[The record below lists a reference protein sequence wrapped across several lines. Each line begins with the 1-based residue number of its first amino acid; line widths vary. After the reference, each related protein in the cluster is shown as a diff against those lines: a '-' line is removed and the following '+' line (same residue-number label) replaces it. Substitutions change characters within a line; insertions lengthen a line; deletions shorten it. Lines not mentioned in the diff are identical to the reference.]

1 MGDTV
6 VLMNEN
12 SEIKPFRI
20 AIEQS
25 ELDDLTERLNR
36 TRWPREVT
44 TDWSRGVPVSYLKG
58 LAEYWADG
66 FDWRKQEAELNEFPQ
81 FTTEIDGQTIHF
93 LHIRSSRPDAVALI
107 LTHGWPS
114 SPFEFRK
121 VIGMLT
127 DEFHL
132 VIPSLPGYGFSTPVQ
147 GPGWGNLFRVAQA
160 WTTLMDRLG
169 YDRFGVHGTDAGA
182 GVAGILSMIAA
193 HRTIGVHL
201 TGTSAAMPFGPA
213 VELEGLSDKDRDR
226 GERFNR
232 FQSDGLGYLHLQST
246 RPQTLAYSLN
256 DSPTAQLA
264 WIVEKFAE
272 WTDPA
277 KELPDDAV
285 DRDHLLAMV
294 SLFWFT
300 GAGASSAHATY
311 EGMEVYRQ
319 MSEGGFGGG
328 EGGWGEM
335 PPPPPRG
342 IAVFAGDTT
351 IRSLQEQ
358 DGPLDHWSEYDQG
371 GHFPAM
377 EVPALLADDLRTFL
391 GKHR

>member
-1 MGDTV
+1 MT
-6 VLMNEN
+6 
-12 SEIKPFRI
+12 EIKPFRI
-20 AIEQS
+20 AIDQA
-25 ELDDLTERLNR
+25 ELDDLRDRLSR

-44 TDWSRGVPVSYLKG
+44 GDWSRGVPVAYLKG

-66 FDWRKQEAELNEFPQ
+66 FDWRAQEAELNEFPQ
-81 FTTEIDGQTIHF
+81 FTTEVDGQTIHF
-93 LHIRSSRPDAVALI
+93 LHIRSTAPDALPVV

-114 SPFEFRK
+114 SPFEFRR
-121 VIGMLT
+121 VVEELSG
-127 DEFHL
+127 EFHL
-132 VIPSLPGYGFSTPVQ
+132 VIPSLPGYGFSSPVN

-160 WTTLMDRLG
+160 WITLMDRLG
-169 YDRFGVHGTDAGA
+169 YERFGVHGTDAGA

-193 HRTIGVHL
+193 HRVVGVHL
-201 TGTSAAMPFGPA
+201 TGTSAGMPFGPA
-213 VELEGLSDKDRDR
+213 LDLDGLDEKDRER

-232 FQSDGLGYLHLQST
+232 FQSDGLGYLHLQAT

-256 DSPTAQLA
+256 DSPIGQLA

-285 DRDHLLAMV
+285 DRDHLLTAV
-294 SLFWFT
+294 SLYWFT
-300 GAGASSAHATY
+300 GAGASSAHAVY

-319 MSEGGFGGG
+319 MAQGGWDDGG
-328 EGGWGEM
+328 EAPAG
-335 PPPPPRG
+335 PPRG

-351 IRSLQEQ
+351 IRSLQ
-358 DGPLDHWSEYDQG
+358 DGPVEHWSEYDTG

-377 EVPALLADDLRTFL
+377 EVPGLFAEDLRSFL
-391 GKHR
+391 RKCV

>member
-1 MGDTV
+1 MT
-6 VLMNEN
+6 
-12 SEIKPFRI
+12 EIKPFRI
-20 AIEQS
+20 AIDQA
-25 ELDDLTERLNR
+25 ELDDLRDRLSR

-44 TDWSRGVPVSYLKG
+44 GDWSRGVPVTYLKG

-66 FDWRKQEAELNEFPQ
+66 FDWRAQEAELNEFPQ

-93 LHIRSSRPDAVALI
+93 LHIRSTAPDALPVV

-114 SPFEFRK
+114 SPFEFRR
-121 VIGMLT
+121 VVEELSGA
-127 DEFHL
+127 FHL
-132 VIPSLPGYGFSTPVQ
+132 VIPSLPGYGFSSPVN

-160 WTTLMDRLG
+160 WITLMDRLG
-169 YDRFGVHGTDAGA
+169 YERFGVHGTDAGA

-193 HRTIGVHL
+193 HRVVGVHL
-201 TGTSAAMPFGPA
+201 TGTSAGMPFGPA
-213 VELEGLSDKDRDR
+213 LDLDGLDEKDRER

-232 FQSDGLGYLHLQST
+232 FQSDGLGYLHLQAT

-256 DSPTAQLA
+256 DSPTGQLA

-285 DRDHLLAMV
+285 DRDHLLTAV
-294 SLFWFT
+294 SLYWFT
-300 GAGASSAHATY
+300 GAGASSAHAVY

-319 MSEGGFGGG
+319 MAQGGWDDGG
-328 EGGWGEM
+328 EAPAG
-335 PPPPPRG
+335 PPRG

-351 IRSLQEQ
+351 IRSLQ
-358 DGPLDHWSEYDQG
+358 DGPVEHWSEYDAG

-377 EVPALLADDLRTFL
+377 EVPGLFAEDLRSFL
-391 GKHR
+391 RKCV

>member
-1 MGDTV
+1 MT
-6 VLMNEN
+6 
-12 SEIKPFRI
+12 EIKPFRI
-20 AIEQS
+20 AIDQA
-25 ELDDLTERLNR
+25 ELDDLKDRLNR

-44 TDWSRGVPVSYLKG
+44 GDWSRGVPVAYLKG

-66 FDWRKQEAELNEFPQ
+66 FDWRAQEAELNEFPQ

-93 LHIRSSRPDAVALI
+93 LHIRSTAPDALPVL

-114 SPFEFRK
+114 SPFEFRR
-121 VIGMLT
+121 VVEELSA
-127 DEFHL
+127 EFHL
-132 VIPSLPGYGFSTPVQ
+132 VIPSLPGYGFSNPVS

-169 YDRFGVHGTDAGA
+169 YERFGVHGTDAGA

-193 HRTIGVHL
+193 HRVVGVHL
-201 TGTSAAMPFGPA
+201 TGTSAGMPFGPA
-213 VELEGLSDKDRDR
+213 VELDGLDDKDRER

-232 FQSDGLGYLHLQST
+232 FQSDGLGYLHLQAT

-256 DSPTAQLA
+256 DSPTGQLA

-277 KELPDDAV
+277 KALPDEAV
-285 DRDHLLAMV
+285 DRDHLLTAV
-294 SLFWFT
+294 SLYWFT
-300 GAGASSAHATY
+300 GAGAASAHAVY
-311 EGMEVYRQ
+311 EGMEAYRQ
-319 MSEGGFGGG
+319 MSQ
-328 EGGWGEM
+328 GGWSEAPAG
-335 PPPPPRG
+335 PPRA

-351 IRSLQEQ
+351 IRSLQ
-358 DGPLDHWSEYDQG
+358 DGPVEHWSEYDTG

-377 EVPALLADDLRTFL
+377 EVPGLFAEDLRSFL
-391 GKHR
+391 RKCV

>member
-1 MGDTV
+1 MT
-6 VLMNEN
+6 
-12 SEIKPFRI
+12 EIKPFRI
-20 AIEQS
+20 AIDQA
-25 ELDDLTERLNR
+25 ELDDLKDRLSR

-44 TDWSRGVPVSYLKG
+44 GDWSRGVPVAYLKG

-66 FDWRKQEAELNEFPQ
+66 FDWRAQEAELNEFPQ

-93 LHIRSSRPDAVALI
+93 LHIRSTAPGALPVV

-114 SPFEFRK
+114 SPFEFRR
-121 VIGMLT
+121 VVEELSG
-127 DEFHL
+127 EFHL
-132 VIPSLPGYGFSTPVQ
+132 VIPSLPGYGFSSPVN

-160 WTTLMDRLG
+160 WITLMDRLG
-169 YDRFGVHGTDAGA
+169 YERFGVHGTDAGA

-193 HRTIGVHL
+193 HRVVGVHL
-201 TGTSAAMPFGPA
+201 TGTSAGMPFGPA
-213 VELEGLSDKDRDR
+213 IDLDGLDEKDRER

-232 FQSDGLGYLHLQST
+232 FQSDGLGYLHLQAT

-256 DSPTAQLA
+256 DSPTGQLA

-285 DRDHLLAMV
+285 DRDHLLTAV
-294 SLFWFT
+294 SLYWFA
-300 GAGASSAHATY
+300 GAGASSAHAVY

-319 MSEGGFGGG
+319 MAQGGWDDGG
-328 EGGWGEM
+328 EAPAG
-335 PPPPPRG
+335 PPRG

-351 IRSLQEQ
+351 IRRLQ
-358 DGPLDHWSEYDQG
+358 DGPVEHWSEYDTG

-377 EVPALLADDLRTFL
+377 EVPGLFAEDLRSFL
-391 GKHR
+391 RKCV

>member
-1 MGDTV
+1 MT
-6 VLMNEN
+6 
-12 SEIKPFRI
+12 EIKPFRI
-20 AIEQS
+20 AIDQA
-25 ELDDLTERLNR
+25 ELDDLKDRLSR

-44 TDWSRGVPVSYLKG
+44 GDWSRGVPVAYLKG

-66 FDWRKQEAELNEFPQ
+66 FDWRAQEAELNEFPQ

-93 LHIRSSRPDAVALI
+93 LHIRSTAPDALPVV

-114 SPFEFRK
+114 SPFEFRR
-121 VIGMLT
+121 VVEELSG
-127 DEFHL
+127 EFHL
-132 VIPSLPGYGFSTPVQ
+132 VIPSLPGYGFSSPVN

-160 WTTLMDRLG
+160 WITLMDRLG
-169 YDRFGVHGTDAGA
+169 YERFGVHGTDAGA

-193 HRTIGVHL
+193 HRVVGVHL
-201 TGTSAAMPFGPA
+201 TGTSAGMPFGPA
-213 VELEGLSDKDRDR
+213 IDLDGLDEEDRER

-232 FQSDGLGYLHLQST
+232 FQSDGLGYLHLQAT

-256 DSPTAQLA
+256 DSPTGQLA

-277 KELPDDAV
+277 KELPDEAV
-285 DRDHLLAMV
+285 DRDHLLTAV
-294 SLFWFT
+294 SLYWFT
-300 GAGASSAHATY
+300 GAGASSAHAVY

-319 MSEGGFGGG
+319 MAQGGWDDGG
-328 EGGWGEM
+328 EAPAG
-335 PPPPPRG
+335 PPRG

-351 IRSLQEQ
+351 IRSLQ
-358 DGPLDHWSEYDQG
+358 DGPVEHWAEYDTG

-377 EVPALLADDLRTFL
+377 EVPGLFAEDLRSFL
-391 GKHR
+391 RKCV

>member
-1 MGDTV
+1 MT
-6 VLMNEN
+6 
-12 SEIKPFRI
+12 EIKPFRI
-20 AIEQS
+20 AIDQA
-25 ELDDLTERLNR
+25 ELDDLRDRLSR

-44 TDWSRGVPVSYLKG
+44 GGWSRGVPVAYLKG

-66 FDWRKQEAELNEFPQ
+66 FDWRAQEAELNEFPQ

-93 LHIRSSRPDAVALI
+93 LHIRSTAPDALPVV

-114 SPFEFRK
+114 SPFEFRR
-121 VIGMLT
+121 VVEELSG
-127 DEFHL
+127 EFHL
-132 VIPSLPGYGFSTPVQ
+132 VIPSLPGYGFSSPVN

-160 WTTLMDRLG
+160 WITLMDRLG
-169 YDRFGVHGTDAGA
+169 YERFGVHGTDAGA

-193 HRTIGVHL
+193 HRVVGVHL
-201 TGTSAAMPFGPA
+201 TGTSAGMPFGPA
-213 VELEGLSDKDRDR
+213 IDLDGLDEKDRER

-232 FQSDGLGYLHLQST
+232 FQSDGLGYLHLQAT

-256 DSPTAQLA
+256 DSPTGQLA

-285 DRDHLLAMV
+285 DRDHLLTAV
-294 SLFWFT
+294 SLYWFT
-300 GAGASSAHATY
+300 GAGASSAHAVY

-319 MSEGGFGGG
+319 MAQGGWDDGG
-328 EGGWGEM
+328 EAPAG
-335 PPPPPRG
+335 PPRG

-351 IRSLQEQ
+351 IRSLQ
-358 DGPLDHWSEYDQG
+358 DGPVEHWSEYDTG

-377 EVPALLADDLRTFL
+377 EVPGLFAEDLRSFL
-391 GKHR
+391 RKCV

>member
-1 MGDTV
+1 MT
-6 VLMNEN
+6 
-12 SEIKPFRI
+12 EIKPFRI
-20 AIEQS
+20 AIDQA
-25 ELDDLTERLNR
+25 ELDDLTDRLGR

-44 TDWSRGVPVSYLKG
+44 TDWSRGVPVTYLKG

-66 FDWRKQEAELNEFPQ
+66 FDWRAQEAELNEIPQ

-93 LHIRSSRPDAVALI
+93 LHVRSARPDALPLI

-121 VIGMLT
+121 VIDLLT

-132 VIPSLPGYGFSTPVQ
+132 VIPSLPGYGFSTPVR

-169 YDRFGVHGTDAGA
+169 YERFGVHGTDAGA

-193 HRTIGVHL
+193 HRTVGVHL
-201 TGTSAAMPFGPA
+201 TGTSAGMPFGPA
-213 VELEGLSDKDRDR
+213 VDLAGLSGKDRER

-232 FQSDGLGYLHLQST
+232 FQSDGLGYLHLQAT

-256 DSPTAQLA
+256 DSPTGQLA

-277 KELPDDAV
+277 KALPDDAV
-285 DRDHLLAMV
+285 DRDHLLAAV

-319 MSEGGFGGG
+319 MSQ
-328 EGGWGEM
+328 GGWDGEA
-335 PPPPPRG
+335 PAGPPRG

-351 IRSLQEQ
+351 IRSLQ
-358 DGPLDHWSEYDQG
+358 DGPVEHWSEYDTG

-377 EVPALLADDLRTFL
+377 EVPELLAGDLRTFF
-391 GKHR
+391 GRHG

>member
-1 MGDTV
+1 MT
-6 VLMNEN
+6 
-12 SEIKPFRI
+12 EIKPFRI
-20 AIEQS
+20 AIDQA
-25 ELDDLTERLNR
+25 ELDDLRDRLSR

-44 TDWSRGVPVSYLKG
+44 GDWSRGVPVAYLKG

-66 FDWRKQEAELNEFPQ
+66 FDWRAQEAELNEFPQ

-93 LHIRSSRPDAVALI
+93 LHIRSTAPDALPVV

-114 SPFEFRK
+114 SPFEFRR
-121 VIGMLT
+121 VVEELSG
-127 DEFHL
+127 EFHL
-132 VIPSLPGYGFSTPVQ
+132 VIPSLPGYGFSSPVN

-160 WTTLMDRLG
+160 WITLMDRLG
-169 YDRFGVHGTDAGA
+169 YERFGVHGTDAGA

-193 HRTIGVHL
+193 HRVVGVHL
-201 TGTSAAMPFGPA
+201 TGTSAGMPFGPA
-213 VELEGLSDKDRDR
+213 LDLDGLDEKDRER

-232 FQSDGLGYLHLQST
+232 FQSDGLGYLHLQAT

-256 DSPTAQLA
+256 DSPIGQLA

-277 KELPDDAV
+277 KELPDEAV
-285 DRDHLLAMV
+285 DRDHLLTAV
-294 SLFWFT
+294 SLYWFT
-300 GAGASSAHATY
+300 GAGASSAHAVY

-319 MSEGGFGGG
+319 MAQGGWDDGG
-328 EGGWGEM
+328 EAPAG
-335 PPPPPRG
+335 PPRG

-351 IRSLQEQ
+351 IRSLQ
-358 DGPLDHWSEYDQG
+358 DGPVEHWSEYDAG

-377 EVPALLADDLRTFL
+377 EVPGLFAEDLRSFL
-391 GKHR
+391 RKCV

>member
-1 MGDTV
+1 MT
-6 VLMNEN
+6 
-12 SEIKPFRI
+12 EIKPFRI
-20 AIEQS
+20 AIDQA
-25 ELDDLTERLNR
+25 ELDDLKDRLSR

-44 TDWSRGVPVSYLKG
+44 GDWSRGVPVAYLKG

-66 FDWRKQEAELNEFPQ
+66 FDWRAQEAELNEFPQ

-93 LHIRSSRPDAVALI
+93 LHIRSTAPDALPVV

-114 SPFEFRK
+114 SPFEFRR
-121 VIGMLT
+121 VVEELSG
-127 DEFHL
+127 EFHL
-132 VIPSLPGYGFSTPVQ
+132 VIPSLPGYGFSSPVN

-160 WTTLMDRLG
+160 WITLMDRLG
-169 YDRFGVHGTDAGA
+169 YERFGVHGTDAGA

-193 HRTIGVHL
+193 HRVVGVHL
-201 TGTSAAMPFGPA
+201 TGTSAGMPFGPA
-213 VELEGLSDKDRDR
+213 LDLDGLDEKDRER

-232 FQSDGLGYLHLQST
+232 FQSDGLGYLHLQAT

-256 DSPTAQLA
+256 DSPTGQLA

-277 KELPDDAV
+277 KELPDEAV
-285 DRDHLLAMV
+285 DRDHLLTAV
-294 SLFWFT
+294 SLYWFT
-300 GAGASSAHATY
+300 GAGASSAHAVY

-319 MSEGGFGGG
+319 MAQGGWDDGG
-328 EGGWGEM
+328 EAPAG
-335 PPPPPRG
+335 PPRG

-351 IRSLQEQ
+351 IRSLQ
-358 DGPLDHWSEYDQG
+358 DGPVEHWSEYDAG

-377 EVPALLADDLRTFL
+377 EVPGLFAEDLRSFL
-391 GKHR
+391 RKCV